1 MWGTNYSLIQ
11 YGKNISSKIVPPVG
25 VRSVGRKGGNPPRLE
40 NFQGKLYFQ
49 GKKSWM
55 MKNISIQWKISGQLW
70 FSAQEQSCSK
80 IVNDKKCTFNK
91 VNSGHTVFFTTNAS
105 CSKILNDKKYIQYS
119 ENFRGKLCF
128 SRRAQ
133 SCSKILNGEK
143 YIQYSEIFQGKLC
156 FSWQA
161 QVAKKSWII
170 KNIGY
175 SIQCIQ
181 CTVYSLGGDPCN
193 LG

>member
-1 MWGTNYSLIQ
+1 
-11 YGKNISSKIVPPVG
+11 
-25 VRSVGRKGGNPPRLE
+25 
-40 NFQGKLYFQ
+40 
-49 GKKSWM
+49 
-55 MKNISIQWKISGQLW
+55 
-70 FSAQEQSCSK
+70 
-80 IVNDKKCTFNK
+80 VNDKKCTFNK

-156 FSWQA
+156 FSCQA
-161 QVAKKSWII
+161 QVAKKS
-170 KNIGY
+170 
-175 SIQCIQ
+175 
-181 CTVYSLGGDPCN
+181 
-193 LG
+193 